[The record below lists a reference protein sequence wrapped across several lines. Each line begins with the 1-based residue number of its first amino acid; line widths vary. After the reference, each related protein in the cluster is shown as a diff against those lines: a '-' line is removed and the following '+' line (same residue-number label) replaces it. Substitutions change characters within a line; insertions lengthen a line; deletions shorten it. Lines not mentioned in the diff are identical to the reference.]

1 MDRISSRSERP
12 APPRDPRAALAR
24 HRRDDSL
31 NRVSRLTTRVAVGAL
46 ALVGA
51 LGVYVSQALPGHA
64 GTPSS
69 TAGTGTTPA
78 TPSTTPAT
86 QPSTDPSAQAPSATT
101 PPTVSPPVTAPVQT
115 QAPARV
121 RTGGS

>member
-31 NRVSRLTTRVAVGAL
+31 HRASRLTTRVAVGAL
-46 ALVGA
+46 ATVGA
-51 LGVYVSQALPGHA
+51 LGLYVSRALPGHA
-64 GTPSS
+64 STPSS

-78 TPSTTPAT
+78 APSTTPAT
-86 QPSTDPSAQAPSATT
+86 QPSTDPSAQAPSTT